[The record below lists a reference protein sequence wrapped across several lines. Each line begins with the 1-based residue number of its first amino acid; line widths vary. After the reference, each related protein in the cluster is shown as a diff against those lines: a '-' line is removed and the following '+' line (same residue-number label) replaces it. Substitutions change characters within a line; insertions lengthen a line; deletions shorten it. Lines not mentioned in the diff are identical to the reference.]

1 MLNKHVR
8 GMFLLS
14 PSISVGISTDI
25 APCWRW
31 SLSVKRLKIWM
42 RSHFTR
48 GGRKKE
54 VGAPFCHKGLGAHC
68 RYPQSLHVM
77 WGSGPFVATT
87 NFRTVS
93 ALSLSRI
100 HVPSACT
107 KAKALGSVPEHT
119 ATWCQLFNYKVIKL
133 WGSMQPAL
141 VRAGAIEL
149 SVKSFKEQRNHG
161 FWSFFEEKCTI
172 YQEIVSLQFIKVC
185 FKSWV
190 KLMGSPLSSLR
201 F

>member
-119 ATWCQLFNYKVIKL
+119 ATWCQVYNYKVLKFMGRHAAHLGEGGRDRVIRKVL
-133 WGSMQPAL
+133 QRATEPWVLIFFWGKMYYLSRDCFLAVYQSMFQ
-141 VRAGAIEL
+141 EL
-149 SVKSFKEQRNHG
+149 SETYGISSFI
-161 FWSFFEEKCTI
+161 S
-172 YQEIVSLQFIKVC
+172 
-185 FKSWV
+185 
-190 KLMGSPLSSLR
+190 
-201 F
+201 